1 MPQYTGPRLK
11 LVRRLGTWPGLTSKQ
26 SQKDYLLGEHSHRPR
41 KLSQYAVRLIEK
53 QKLRFNYGL
62 SERQLTRYVSEARRQ
77 KKSTGEALLELLE
90 MRLDNIVFRLGFA
103 PTIPAAR
110 QLVNHGD
117 IQLNGRLASYPNYAC
132 RPGDVI
138 TVKEHACSRA
148 IVMANVVR
156 RAPNFL
162 PEHLELDGQSLTG
175 RVTAVASRNSM
186 LLLINELLV
195 VEYYSRRL

>member
-1 MPQYTGPRLK
+1 MSRYTGPCLK
-11 LVRRLGTWPGLTSKQ
+11 IVRRLGALPGLTSKQ
-26 SQKDYLLGEHSHRPR
+26 PKRDYPPGQHGQRPR

-103 PTIPAAR
+103 LTIPAAR
-110 QLVNHGD
+110 QLVNHGH
-117 IQLNGRLASYPNYAC
+117 IQLNGQLATYPNHAC

-138 TVKEHACSRA
+138 TVKEQACSRA
-148 IVMANVVR
+148 MVMANIVR

-162 PEHLELDGQSLTG
+162 PEHLELNGQSFTG
-175 RVTAVASRNSM
+175 RVTAVASRNSVR
-186 LLLINELLV
+186 LLVNELLV